1 MGEQVFIILIIFMG
15 LILILL
21 MALIVYLFIK
31 MNENKNIPEAP
42 ISTFIQPTKKKLM
55 SNTQLDPTL
64 QMCVNHPEASAQA
77 LCAISQDPICDRCV
91 REDDGI
97 IFSLDH
103 FRTYLENKW
112 AEVESVR
119 ATADETQASAH
130 LFAFKYHTWKKDQT
144 PSFVTTHYRID
155 VESDEIESLI
165 KLYVKEEEKDLLKEQ
180 LLIFKKNKP

>member
-1 MGEQVFIILIIFMG
+1 
-15 LILILL
+15 
-21 MALIVYLFIK
+21 MALIVFLFLK
-31 MNENKNIPEAP
+31 MNENKNNPASPVKVKQPIKKIP
-42 ISTFIQPTKKKLM
+42 ISK
-55 SNTQLDPTL
+55 TQLDPTL
-64 QMCVNHPEASAQA
+64 QTCVNHPEVSAQA
-77 LCAISQDPICDRCV
+77 LCAISQEPICESCV

-112 AEVESVR
+112 TEIESVR

-165 KLYVKEEEKDLLKEQ
+165 KLYVREDERDNLKEQ
-180 LLIFKKNKP
+180 LLVFKKNNPQA